1 MVVVM
6 ILTSLV
12 LIVALVCVFG
22 VQKRSDT
29 YHVNK
34 GSTWLPLMSR
44 RPNETLG
51 EEPS

>member
-1 MVVVM
+1 MVVVV

-12 LIVALVCVFG
+12 LIVALVCTFRVK
-22 VQKRSDT
+22 KRSDT

-34 GSTWLPLMSR
+34 GSTWLPLTSR
-44 RPNETLG
+44 MPDETPG